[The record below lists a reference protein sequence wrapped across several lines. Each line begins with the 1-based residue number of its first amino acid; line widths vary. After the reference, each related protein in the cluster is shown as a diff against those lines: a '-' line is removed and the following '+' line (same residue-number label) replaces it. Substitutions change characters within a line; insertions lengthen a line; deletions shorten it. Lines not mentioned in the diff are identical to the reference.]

1 MYHSVTF
8 GDKNTWDDWRLIP
21 TSRPLFNPP
30 ALKERYVDIPGA
42 DGLLDLSTIFV
53 NRPIFSNRQGSLEFL
68 VEDQDT
74 PWEVIYSRI
83 ANYLHGR
90 HHRAI
95 LEDDPNFFYEGRFK
109 LNQWR
114 SNPSFST
121 ITIDYSVGPYKK
133 SVIGTLDDWLWDT
146 FDFEYGIIQDFKD
159 MVVNGSLTIELI
171 GLIQPVVPTFTTSE
185 AMQVTWNDRTFPL
198 PKGFS
203 VVHDIEVREG
213 KNVFTFTGN
222 GTVSLEYR
230 GGSL

>member
-74 PWEVIYSRI
+74 PWDIIYSRI

-90 HHRAI
+90 HHRAV
-95 LEDDPNFFYEGRFK
+95 LEDDPGFFYEGRFK

-133 SVIGTLDDWLWDT
+133 SVIGTLDDWLWDP
-146 FDFEYGIIQDFKD
+146 FDFEIGIIQDFKN
-159 MVVNGSLTIELI
+159 MVVDGTLTIELI
-171 GLIQPVVPTFTTSE
+171 GLIQPIVPTFTTSE

-198 PKGFS
+198 PEGFS
-203 VVHDIEVREG
+203 VIHDIEVREG
-213 KNVFTFTGN
+213 VNIFTFTGN